1 MSIPILIM
9 ISIIW
14 VAILHYKK
22 ERVSNIEESQS
33 KAFWNREHEA
43 NEVRKKDI
51 SNLPYITIPL
61 DSLPFHENAD
71 EDLLE
76 IYKIIRSLGDKKIVN
91 LNHMSNTDL
100 KLEYGVANLD
110 ILSEYDNNYVTL
122 VRTLAKWGSYLYE
135 HDEITD
141 CRKVLEFGIQCN
153 TDIKSN
159 YILLAQLYKASGE
172 NGKVSHLI
180 SKAEQLDSLTKNSII
195 ASLEKICEE

>member
-14 VAILHYKK
+14 VSILHYKK
-22 ERVSNIEESQS
+22 ERVTRIEESQS

-61 DSLPFHENAD
+61 ASLPFHENAD
-71 EDLLE
+71 DELLE
-76 IYKIIRSLGDKKIVN
+76 IYETIRSLSDKKIVN
-91 LNHMSNTDL
+91 LNHMSNTDI
-100 KLEYGVANLD
+100 KLEYGVGNLD

-122 VRTLAKWGSYLYE
+122 VRTIAKWGRYLYE

-153 TDIKSN
+153 TDIKNN
-159 YILLAQLYKASGE
+159 YVLLAQLYKSRQHDDKISE
-172 NGKVSHLI
+172 LI
-180 SKAEQLDSLTKNSII
+180 SKANQLDSITKNSII
-195 ASLEKICEE
+195 ASLEKIREA